1 MGHAGEAGLAAKH
14 PAPPNEN
21 VSVSYSLMCRLVAYL
36 GPPLRLDRLLLEPEH
51 SLLRQTWMPQEM
63 REAVLN
69 ADGYGLGWYT
79 EEDEPATYRCTLPM
93 WADDNLHG
101 LAVTLHSRIW
111 LANARSATPGQGN
124 GTANTQPF
132 VHDGW
137 MYLHNGYLQDFNPT
151 LRAEFHRRLPAE
163 ALATLGGTTDSEYL
177 FALIRHHLHAGDGR
191 AAIRAAWAALAQ
203 MTSGHRALLNVVLYD
218 RQRLIACRHALH
230 GECPSL
236 YYRLGVNGAA
246 EAALVASERLDD
258 DPAWREVAAHHL
270 LVMERDGSVTQ
281 AAL

>member
-1 MGHAGEAGLAAKH
+1 MTVLALEGIDAGYGETSILHGVSMHVEPGEVVAIIGPNGAGKTTLLKLLLGEIEPTAGSLRHGTKLEVIYFDQLREQIDEEKTVV
-14 PAPPNEN
+14 EN
-21 VSVSYSLMCRLVAYL
+21 V
-36 GPPLRLDRLLLEPEH
+36 GEG
-51 SLLRQTWMPQEM
+51 QE
-63 REAVLN
+63 
-69 ADGYGLGWYT
+69 
-79 EEDEPATYRCTLPM
+79 
-93 WADDNLHG
+93 NLQING
-101 LAVTLHSRIW
+101 
-111 LANARSATPGQGN
+111 RSK
-124 GTANTQPF
+124 
-132 VHDGW
+132 HI
-137 MYLHNGYLQDFNPT
+137 YGYLQDFNPT

-177 FALIRHHLHAGDGR
+177 FALIRHHLHTGDGR

-246 EAALVASERLDD
+246 EAALVASARLDD

-270 LVMERDGSVTQ
+270 LVLARDGSVTQ
-281 AAL
+281 EAL